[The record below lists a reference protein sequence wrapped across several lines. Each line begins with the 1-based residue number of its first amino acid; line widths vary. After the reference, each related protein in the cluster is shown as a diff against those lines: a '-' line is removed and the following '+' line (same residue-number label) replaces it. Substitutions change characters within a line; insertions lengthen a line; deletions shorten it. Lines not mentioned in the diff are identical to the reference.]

1 MSDKK
6 KTKSKKDPYMSR
18 NEFKPGFY
26 DQEKPPVSYESLKGT
41 AASPIPNVTDTEYF
55 VDGGEAELT
64 KGKDYIKDNSY
75 FSDLLGPVDVTPRV
89 EAGTR
94 FENATEIKDKVIGV
108 NINSKFGNVDIS
120 KKKEDISYPGGSE
133 KVNSTG
139 IQYRK
144 DFESGF
150 GAEAGITKRDS
161 EFGKSTD
168 KRAIVRYKKT
178 FVDGGEVELTKGK
191 DYIKDLL

>member
-1 MSDKK
+1 M
-6 KTKSKKDPYMSR
+6 
-18 NEFKPGFY
+18 E
-26 DQEKPPVSYESLKGT
+26 
-41 AASPIPNVTDTEYF
+41 
-55 VDGGEAELT
+55 
-64 KGKDYIKDNSY
+64 KDNSY
-75 FSDLLGPVDVTPRV
+75 FSDLVGPVDVTPRV
-89 EAGTR
+89 ETGTR

-120 KKKEDISYPGGSE
+120 KKKEDINYPGGSE
-133 KVNSTG
+133 KVSSTG

-178 FVDGGEVELTKGK
+178 FVGGGEVELTKGK

>member
-1 MSDKK
+1 M
-6 KTKSKKDPYMSR
+6 
-18 NEFKPGFY
+18 E
-26 DQEKPPVSYESLKGT
+26 
-41 AASPIPNVTDTEYF
+41 
-55 VDGGEAELT
+55 
-64 KGKDYIKDNSY
+64 KDNSY
-75 FSDLLGPVDVTPRV
+75 FSDLVGPVDVTPRV
-89 EAGTR
+89 ETGTR

-108 NINSKFGNVDIS
+108 NIESKFGNIDIS

-133 KVNSTG
+133 KVSSTG
-139 IQYRK
+139 IQYKK

-150 GAEAGITKRDS
+150 GGEAGITKRDS

-168 KRAIVRYKKT
+168 KRVLVRYKKT

>member
-1 MSDKK
+1 M
-6 KTKSKKDPYMSR
+6 
-18 NEFKPGFY
+18 E
-26 DQEKPPVSYESLKGT
+26 
-41 AASPIPNVTDTEYF
+41 
-55 VDGGEAELT
+55 
-64 KGKDYIKDNSY
+64 KDNSY
-75 FSDLLGPVDVTPRV
+75 FSDLVGPVDVTPRV
-89 EAGTR
+89 ETGTR

-108 NINSKFGNVDIS
+108 NINSKLGNVDIT

-133 KVNSTG
+133 KVSSTG

-161 EFGKSTD
+161 EFSKSTD
-168 KRAIVRYKKT
+168 KRAVIRYKKT
-178 FVDGGEVELTKGK
+178 FVGGGEVELTKGK

>member
-1 MSDKK
+1 M
-6 KTKSKKDPYMSR
+6 
-18 NEFKPGFY
+18 E
-26 DQEKPPVSYESLKGT
+26 
-41 AASPIPNVTDTEYF
+41 
-55 VDGGEAELT
+55 
-64 KGKDYIKDNSY
+64 KDNSY
-75 FSDLLGPVDVTPRV
+75 FSDLVGPVDVTPRV
-89 EAGTR
+89 ETGTR

-120 KKKEDISYPGGSE
+120 KKKEDINYPGGSE

-168 KRAIVRYKKT
+168 KRVLVRYKKT